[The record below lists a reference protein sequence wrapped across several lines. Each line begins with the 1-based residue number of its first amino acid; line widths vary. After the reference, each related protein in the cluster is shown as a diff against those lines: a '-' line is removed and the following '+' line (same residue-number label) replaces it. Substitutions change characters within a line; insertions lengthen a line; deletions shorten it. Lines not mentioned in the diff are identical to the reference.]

1 MDAERKQKKL
11 CPHQRQRSQCKD
23 CGGSAICEHQRE
35 RRRCKYCGGSYFCEH
50 QRRRSRCKDCDGGSI
65 CEHQRIRSRCKDCLK
80 QAEESSAQSGRS
92 RDAGGKRSAQ
102 EAGLGEGGAAKQP
115 RPT

>member
-11 CPHQRQRSQCKD
+11 CPHQRERRQCKECGGSAFCEHQRQRSKCKD
-23 CGGSAICEHQRE
+23 CGGSA
-35 RRRCKYCGGSYFCEH
+35 FCEH

-80 QAEESSAQSGRS
+80 QAEESSTQSGRP